1 MKILSLHADYIKF
14 QPTKKALK
22 DVEEVPFEETHVSEC
37 LAVLISVE
45 KPDESNPTEISHKLV
60 ENIEDI
66 SNQVK
71 TKTIVLYPYAHL
83 SSNLAS
89 PNIALQ
95 ILKDTEKHLKD
106 KEYKVTRAPFGYY
119 KKFDIS
125 CKGHP
130 LSELSREIKIESGL
144 KRDYKD
150 KPFVY
155 NPKDL
160 TEEEKI
166 KLSSALV
173 IGSAVKELYPNS
185 ELGSFGFYNE
195 QAYIDIANL
204 KLTKDELPK
213 IEKKSSALLKEN
225 LLFKES
231 SDSVSGLQK
240 EILEDIGKHG
250 KIYEIKN
257 IKVASLFKQP
267 FINSTKKITSLK
279 ILNIASAYWKNNE
292 KNQQL
297 TRINC
302 IGFDSEKKLEEY
314 LKLQQDLEDR
324 SHIKL
329 GKELGLFV
337 ISKLVGPGLPL
348 LAPKGMIL
356 RHEIINYLWELH
368 KDKGYQMVWTPHIAK
383 DLLYK
388 QSGHWDKFGDE
399 LFIVEGK
406 QEKFV
411 VKPMN
416 CPHHIQIFQNFSYSY
431 KDMPIRYFEPAT
443 VYRDEKSGQL
453 HGLSRVRAI
462 TQDDGHLF
470 CRINQIKPEVK
481 SIVKIILKFYKTLG
495 MDKNYWVS
503 LSIRGDDKSK
513 YLGDD
518 SVWNKA
524 EESLEEVA
532 TENKLPF
539 KKIKGEAAFYGPKLD
554 FIFKDVLGREW
565 QLATIQL
572 DFNLPER
579 FDLYFMNEKDKKERP
594 VMIHR
599 AISGSLER
607 FLSVLIEH
615 FAGNFPLWLAP
626 VQVKILTITDRSV
639 KFAKEVYELLLQN
652 NIRAELDDRP
662 ETMNKKSLEARIQKI
677 PVIITI
683 GDDEVK
689 NQKLA
694 VKKHSGKLQ
703 TNISPHELIEE
714 LKNEISSKAL
724 T

>member
-1 MKILSLHADYIKF
+1 
-14 QPTKKALK
+14 
-22 DVEEVPFEETHVSEC
+22 
-37 LAVLISVE
+37 
-45 KPDESNPTEISHKLV
+45 
-60 ENIEDI
+60 
-66 SNQVK
+66 
-71 TKTIVLYPYAHL
+71 
-83 SSNLAS
+83 
-89 PNIALQ
+89 
-95 ILKDTEKHLKD
+95 
-106 KEYKVTRAPFGYY
+106 
-119 KKFDIS
+119 
-125 CKGHP
+125 
-130 LSELSREIKIESGL
+130 
-144 KRDYKD
+144 
-150 KPFVY
+150 
-155 NPKDL
+155 
-160 TEEEKI
+160 
-166 KLSSALV
+166 
-173 IGSAVKELYPNS
+173 
-185 ELGSFGFYNE
+185 
-195 QAYIDIANL
+195 
-204 KLTKDELPK
+204 
-213 IEKKSSALLKEN
+213 
-225 LLFKES
+225 
-231 SDSVSGLQK
+231 
-240 EILEDIGKHG
+240 
-250 KIYEIKN
+250 
-257 IKVASLFKQP
+257 
-267 FINSTKKITSLK
+267 
-279 ILNIASAYWKNNE
+279 
-292 KNQQL
+292 
-297 TRINC
+297 
-302 IGFDSEKKLEEY
+302 
-314 LKLQQDLEDR
+314 
-324 SHIKL
+324 
-329 GKELGLFV
+329 
-337 ISKLVGPGLPL
+337 
-348 LAPKGMIL
+348 
-356 RHEIINYLWELH
+356 
-368 KDKGYQMVWTPHIAK
+368 
-383 DLLYK
+383 
-388 QSGHWDKFGDE
+388 
-399 LFIVEGK
+399 
-406 QEKFV
+406 
-411 VKPMN
+411 
-416 CPHHIQIFQNFSYSY
+416 
-431 KDMPIRYFEPAT
+431 
-443 VYRDEKSGQL
+443 
-453 HGLSRVRAI
+453 
-462 TQDDGHLF
+462 
-470 CRINQIKPEVK
+470 
-481 SIVKIILKFYKTLG
+481 

-652 NIRAELDDRP
+652 NIRVELDDRP

-724 T
+724 A